1 MAAPSRRAAGAAALA
16 VCLVAAIAI
25 LAAYGLAKGSVEIPL
40 PELLRALTGRGGD
53 EPSAMI
59 ILEFRLPRIVMA
71 VLVGMMLASGGTIA
85 QAAFRNPLAD
95 PYIVGISAGAVAGA
109 TLAFFLKLP
118 DAYFGIF
125 AFATALAAAFLI
137 FSLAGLRGKADTSTL
152 LIVGIAVSSF
162 LGAGTSFA
170 MYAAGEDS
178 FRVLVWTM
186 GYLGGASWGK
196 IGLLAVPLAVALA
209 YFMYLRNDL
218 DALAMGDEEAWSLG
232 VDSGRLKRRLLAAV
246 SLITAFSVAFSG
258 MIGFVGLIVPH
269 AVRMVAGG
277 NHGRLVPLAA
287 LAGGAF
293 LLFADTLARTL
304 LAPTEI
310 PIGVVTALFGAPF
323 FLYLAVRAQ
332 KGSAR

>member
-1 MAAPSRRAAGAAALA
+1 MGAPSRRAASAAALA
-16 VCLVAAIAI
+16 ACLVAAIA
-25 LAAYGLAKGSVEIPL
+25 LLTAYGLAKGSVEIPL
-40 PELLRALTGRGGD
+40 TEVLRALTGEGGD

-59 ILEFRLPRIVMA
+59 VLEFRLPRIVMA

-118 DAYFGIF
+118 DAYFGVF
-125 AFATALAAAFLI
+125 AFATALAASFLI
-137 FSLAGLRGKADTSTL
+137 FGLAGLRGKADTSTL

-178 FRVLVWTM
+178 YRVLVWTM

-196 IGLLAVPLAVALA
+196 IGLLAVPLAAALA

-232 VDSGRLKRRLLAAV
+232 VDAGRLKRRLLAAV

-332 KGSAR
+332 KGSTR